1 MTFEEASKLTLDQ
14 LTQYFLQI
22 RDLIKVKNAEYAE
35 TIKPYN
41 ERMELVRGA
50 LHAKLNELGVNSVRT
65 QHGTPY
71 VTTATSVKIEDWDAF
86 FNFVNE
92 TQEPDFLIRNANKT
106 KVMEW
111 LDKNGQLPPG
121 VSISNFQTL
130 NVKS

>member
-65 QHGTPY
+65 DHGTPY
-71 VTTATSVKIEDWDAF
+71 VTTATSVKMEDWDAF

-111 LDKNGQLPPG
+111 LDKNGRLPPG